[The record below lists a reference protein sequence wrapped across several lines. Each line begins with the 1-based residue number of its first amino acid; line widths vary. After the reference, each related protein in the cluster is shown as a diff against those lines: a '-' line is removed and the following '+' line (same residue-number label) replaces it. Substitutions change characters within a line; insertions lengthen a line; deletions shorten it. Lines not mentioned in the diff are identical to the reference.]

1 MKRMQREQMWMLE
14 YPWRRRRRR
23 RQHMSM
29 EEIRLHMATMSWT
42 RQSLIL
48 HRKALLAKNLPRSI
62 IKIKIKIEIK
72 PS

>member
-14 YPWRRRRRR
+14 YPWRRRRR
-23 RQHMSM
+23 QHMSM
-29 EEIRLHMATMSWT
+29 EEEIRLHMATMSWT

>member
-14 YPWRRRRRR
+14 YPWRRRRP
-23 RQHMSM
+23 HMSM

-42 RQSLIL
+42 RRSLIL

>member
-14 YPWRRRRRR
+14 YPWRRRR

-42 RQSLIL
+42 RRSLIL